1 MVIWT
6 QSISWTHLRVDDNS
20 VSIGRGL
27 PAIASLGSRSL
38 QGSPD
43 VAKGGKKPQTKPIL
57 AGLMA
62 TQHWLVEVKWL
73 MLEYFSQDTTPAS
86 VPAYDSFAME

>member
-1 MVIWT
+1 MRHASDRKWLFERRVDT
-6 QSISWTHLRVDDNS
+6 WTHLRVDDNS

-43 VAKGGKKPQTKPIL
+43 VAKGG
-57 AGLMA
+57 GRGGC
-62 TQHWLVEVKWL
+62 VG
-73 MLEYFSQDTTPAS
+73 TPNQ
-86 VPAYDSFAME
+86 Y